1 MLNIL
6 DSIFLMAQELFMDN
20 FDTYSFPVDVYS
32 YEMFSINFTFEG
44 RNSRS
49 QQLYMM
55 WTSKDQIDQ
64 KISLIIIGN

>member
-6 DSIFLMAQELFMDN
+6 DSIFLMAQELFMDD

-44 RNSRS
+44 
-49 QQLYMM
+49 
-55 WTSKDQIDQ
+55 
-64 KISLIIIGN
+64 